1 MKRLYEID
9 LLRIIAAL
17 AVVIF
22 HYTFSGWMQGLS
34 PVSFPGSARCPGT
47 AISAWTSSL

>member
-1 MKRLYEID
+1 MKRRYEID

-22 HYTFSGWMQGLS
+22 HYTFSGWMPGLS
-34 PVSFPGSARCPGT
+34 PVSLPGLGDPIRTLT
-47 AISAWTSSL
+47 AVADA